1 MYLNFT
7 EFELMGYFM
16 DISVKISTII
26 PVYNA
31 EKYIEKCLDSILNQS
46 FKDIEVICI
55 NDGSTDGTLKILEN
69 YSNKD
74 NRINIINTENHG
86 QGHAR
91 NIGINQANGEYISFV
106 DADDWLD
113 LNAYELLYN
122 KSKLN
127 NLDMLFFQMVN
138 YEDLSGE
145 LVYSDS
151 YDHKCFVDSIGDL
164 DTIFN
169 QEDFFNYTFLI
180 PVCPVSKLYKTSFL
194 KNNDIK
200 FPEGLM
206 FEDNIFHYKSYF
218 LGDRFGFL
226 NQHLYFR
233 RRHDDSVTKKFTEK
247 QFDIIEVS
255 NLIINLFIELGIYD
269 KYKDKVINHTFMIVL
284 EWFNKFPLYL
294 KEKFYKLLKNNF
306 IGFNSL
312 YDDFNCYLSDFHKS
326 YFDLMHKKDYYVDF
340 ISEFLF
346 LNADYSVIPS
356 IEKDYKISIIIPTY
370 NTGLLLHRTISSI
383 ENQSLGF
390 NEMEIILV
398 DDGSNM
404 ETLDL
409 IKYYANNYANIKA
422 IFLNT
427 NTGSSGTPRN
437 VGIYNAAADY
447 IMFLDHDDF
456 FEFDALEKL
465 YFKIISSESDVVFGT
480 YSVINNTNLTNI
492 LFSNEK
498 NGHFNSIEENE
509 NLIAVPPP
517 SIWTKLFNKQ
527 FILNNKILFPTILGE
542 DAIFMSK
549 VLLNAQGIDYLY
561 DLLVCY
567 HDLNDDSTTNNVS
580 LNYLTEG
587 LISEKYLL
595 ELYKT
600 INKEYYFKFRCIG
613 NLDFFLTQFLK
624 SNLSL
629 DEIHSVFPLFKWFID
644 ISNSYNLEPNIFN
657 NKIVFNYI
665 SKEDICSLYRFKK
678 IIQDY
683 GIDFIE
689 KGMFG
694 KIELR
699 DELINDFSKVINE
712 IKNINKENLSIIKE
726 ANSCISEKNEKI
738 NFLNNY
744 SAELE
749 NEIINLQNKIKYLST
764 FKGWLLNKRG

>member
-1 MYLNFT
+1 
-7 EFELMGYFM
+7 M
-16 DISVKISTII
+16 DTSVKISTII

-31 EKYIEKCLDSILNQS
+31 EKYIEKCLESILNQS

-69 YSNKD
+69 YSKKD
-74 NRINIINTENHG
+74 NRINIISTENHG

-91 NIGINQANGEYISFV
+91 NIGINQAKGEYISFV

-138 YEDLSGE
+138 YEELSGE

-169 QEDFFNYTFLI
+169 NEDFFNYTFLI
-180 PVCPVSKLYKTSFL
+180 PVCPVSKLYKASFL

-398 DDGSNM
+398 DDGSNR

-422 IFLNT
+422 IFLNN

-465 YFKIISSESDVVFGT
+465 YLKIMSSKSDVVFGT
-480 YSVINNTNLTNI
+480 YSVINNSNLTNI

-498 NGHFNSIEENE
+498 HGHFNSIEENE

-527 FILNNKILFPTILGE
+527 FILDNNILFPTILGE

-549 VLLNAQGIDYLY
+549 VLLNANGIDYLY

-595 ELYKT
+595 NLYKT

-624 SNLSL
+624 SNLSIG
-629 DEIHSVFPLFKWFID
+629 EIHTVFPLFKWFID
-644 ISNSYNLEPNIFN
+644 ISNSYNLEPNLFN

-665 SKEDICSLYRFKK
+665 SKGDIYSLYIFKK

-683 GIDFIE
+683 GMDFIE

-726 ANSCISEKNEKI
+726 ANSRISEKNEKI